1 MRQAST
7 ITDQLR
13 MIVRSRGDSPRS
25 LAIEAGV
32 APAVLSRFL
41 AGTRSMT
48 VDSLD
53 ALAASLG
60 LRLVETAGRAPRR
73 QSSKGRRRAGA

>member
-7 ITDQLR
+7 ISDQLR

-25 LAIEAGV
+25 IAIEAGV

-41 AGTRSMT
+41 AGTRGMT
-48 VDSLD
+48 LDSLD
-53 ALAASLG
+53 ALAGSLG
-60 LRLVETAGRAPRR
+60 LRLVESIGRAPRR
-73 QSSKGRRRAGA
+73 AKSKARKGAA